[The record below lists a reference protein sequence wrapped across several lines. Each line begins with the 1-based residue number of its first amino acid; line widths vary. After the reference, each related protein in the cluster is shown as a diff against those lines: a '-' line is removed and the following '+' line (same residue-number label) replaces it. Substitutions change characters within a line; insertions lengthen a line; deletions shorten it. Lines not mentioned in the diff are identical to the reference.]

1 MAVNVA
7 TSTDW
12 ISSQIICPQ
21 WNRHRV
27 LDGLP
32 WCRRGWL
39 ASLMVPSK
47 DSVRPRKASMPHLA
61 QNEHPFSGGNMHPES
76 LSSHRQRS
84 LRVLFVHRV
93 ADVIGSCLRELEKGQ
108 FTVSSDVALSLA
120 HATEQLRC
128 HTYDVVIV
136 EHPGSNW
143 ITSEALP
150 LLHQAGQET
159 PVISVTTGLT
169 GESVAALTAQDAFDY
184 VQIEHIS
191 QLPMVV
197 RRALN
202 NKSLRQ
208 ELEEAQK
215 ALKHSRSLYRALAD
229 NPMYG
234 IYLSNAEG
242 ELLDVNQTLVTMLGY
257 ASKEQLLAA
266 NQESALL
273 AKLSQGP
280 LAAPH
285 PQETQEIEPL
295 EVDWKRPDGTI
306 LKARLSGRNVH
317 DENGNFAGQE
327 VIAIDIT
334 EQRLLEAQL
343 RHQASSDSLT
353 GLANHRRLF
362 EVLHSEICRSQRTE
376 REFSL
381 LLLDLDGL
389 KQINDWFGHLAGN
402 RALCRL
408 AQILTDCSRS
418 VDTAA
423 RHGGDE
429 FAVILPETGPVAAAL
444 VAGRIRDLLA
454 KDAEERFLSVSF
466 GVASYPCDADTVG
479 TLLYAADAALY
490 AMKSKRSSLVK
501 ATQASSSSK
510 TD

>member
-1 MAVNVA
+1 
-7 TSTDW
+7 
-12 ISSQIICPQ
+12 
-21 WNRHRV
+21 
-27 LDGLP
+27 
-32 WCRRGWL
+32 
-39 ASLMVPSK
+39 
-47 DSVRPRKASMPHLA
+47 
-61 QNEHPFSGGNMHPES
+61 MHPEN
-76 LSSHRQRS
+76 LASHRQSS
-84 LRVLFVHRV
+84 LRVLFVHGV
-93 ADVIGSCLRELEKGQ
+93 ADVIHSCLRELEKGQ

-120 HATEQLRC
+120 HSTEHLRC

-136 EHPGSNW
+136 EHLGSNW

-150 LLHQAGQET
+150 LLRQAAQT
-159 PVISVTTGLT
+159 PVIFVTKGLT
-169 GESVAALTAQDAFDY
+169 GESVAAMTAQDAFDY

-197 RRALN
+197 RRALKN
-202 NKSLRQ
+202 RTLRQ
-208 ELEEAQK
+208 ELEEARK
-215 ALKHSRSLYRALAD
+215 ALKHSRSLYRALVD

-257 ASKEQLLAA
+257 ASKEHLLAA
-266 NQESALL
+266 NQESALFPNL
-273 AKLSQGP
+273 CQRP
-280 LAAPH
+280 LFAPH

-295 EVDWKRPDGTI
+295 EVDWKRLDGTI

-317 DENGNFAGQE
+317 DDNGNFAGQE

-362 EVLHSEICRSQRTE
+362 EVLHSEICRSKRTE

-429 FAVILPETGPVAAAL
+429 FAVILPETGPVAATL
-444 VAGRIRDLLA
+444 VAERIRDLLA
-454 KDAEERFLSVSF
+454 KDTEDPFLSVSF
-466 GVASYPCDADTVG
+466 GVASYPRDADTVG
-479 TLLYAADAALY
+479 TLLYAADTALY
-490 AMKSKRSSLVK
+490 AMKSKRPSLVR
-501 ATQASSSSK
+501 AARASSSSK
-510 TD
+510 QIETDSLVQDNGQQ